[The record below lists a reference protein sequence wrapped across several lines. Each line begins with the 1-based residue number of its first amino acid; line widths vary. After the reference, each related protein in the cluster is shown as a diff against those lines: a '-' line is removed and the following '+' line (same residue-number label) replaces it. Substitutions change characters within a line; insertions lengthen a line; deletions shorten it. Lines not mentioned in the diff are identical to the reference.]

1 MIRAVFFDLD
11 GTLYDRDA
19 AIVRVAQMQF
29 ERFKANFPHLTQST
43 FVEQVVALDKHGHSR
58 PMGFHQRLAEALGV
72 APQIGDELEA
82 CFRDNYPSVCRIT
95 EDTVATLRT
104 LRSRSLKLGIIT
116 NGPTVWQRRKI
127 DALGIAPLFDTIV
140 ISGSE
145 GFEKPDPRIFALA
158 MERCGALA
166 VESMFVG
173 DHPDADIRGSK
184 NAGLV
189 PVWVRKDYWEVPEDV
204 AKIEQISDVLTL
216 IAKP

>member
-1 MIRAVFFDLD
+1 VIRAVFFDLD

-104 LRSRSLKLGIIT
+104 LRSRGLKLGIIT

-145 GFEKPDPRIFALA
+145 GLRSRTRASLRSRWND
-158 MERCGALA
+158 
-166 VESMFVG
+166 
-173 DHPDADIRGSK
+173 
-184 NAGLV
+184 AGLLPSSRCSSGIIRTRTFV
-189 PVWVRKDYWEVPEDV
+189 DRRMRD
-204 AKIEQISDVLTL
+204 
-216 IAKP
+216 

>member
-19 AIVRVAQMQF
+19 AIVRLAELQF

-43 FVEQVVALDKHGHSR
+43 FVEQVVALDQHGHSR
-58 PMGFHQRLAEALGV
+58 PMGFHQRLAEALGF
-72 APQIGDELEA
+72 APHIGDELEA

-116 NGPTVWQRRKI
+116 NGPAVWQSRKI

-140 ISGSE
+140 ISGNE
-145 GFEKPDPRIFALA
+145 GVEKPDPRIFAIA
-158 MERCGALA
+158 MERCGVVAA
-166 VESMFVG
+166 ESMFVG
-173 DHPDADIRGSK
+173 DHPYADIGGAK
-184 NAGLV
+184 GAGLV
-189 PVWVRKDYWEVPEDV
+189 PVWVQKDYWEVEGDIARV
-204 AKIEQISDVLTL
+204 ERICEVLEL
-216 IAKP
+216 I